1 MVHLNGNMFS
11 ESLLGKFLDH
21 VLIEMGYGLKPKGQ
35 NSKKQSTDSSEYGY

>member
-1 MVHLNGNMFS
+1 MFS

-35 NSKKQSTDSSEYGY
+35 NSKKQSTDSSEYTD